1 MYVHCSA
8 GCSRRTQKE
17 VKCPTVGKG
26 QGNYDAL
33 MEHLAVKHDHYED
46 YIATGREVFSE
57 KENSIYGVVSVS
69 TT

>member
-1 MYVHCSA
+1 M
-8 GCSRRTQKE
+8 
-17 VKCPTVGKG
+17 KCPTVGEG

-46 YIATGREVFSE
+46 YVATGREVFSE
-57 KENSIYGVVSVS
+57 KENSAYGVVAIS